1 METEREAHDRTL
13 ALVLATAS
21 KGAQLSTELARIMT
35 VQEGDTRTEQ
45 IYAREFWMRAFA
57 TFRASALIKTLTQ
70 QTIHRPVC
78 FEGAGY
84 RDSRPCFSVLDAWY
98 YCRTCGKDSARIRS
112 TVHEAWCECC
122 GHWMEW
128 KSAEW
133 ASATLKLP
141 EPSQERKDRDAW
153 ICRLLAEG
161 SPPQIVA
168 TIATVLVHRKGFGT
182 LWRYVA
188 DRARFTPAPQPDKA
202 GKARKYAMPEVYVDK
217 YAPEDHRI
225 FFLLVL
231 EELSNKCREAM
242 MTNDQDIAA
251 RGGWRPPSP
260 PPMSTAE
267 ETRDREKEIRSE
279 ARGRH
284 QEVVGG
290 WTPSLRKAV

>member
-1 METEREAHDRTL
+1 MLWPLDGVEVSGMGVSDPAVSGAISGAERSGRLDPQ
-13 ALVLATAS
+13 TA
-21 KGAQLSTELARIMT
+21 GGRI
-35 VQEGDTRTEQ
+35 
-45 IYAREFWMRAFA
+45 
-57 TFRASALIKTLTQ
+57 
-70 QTIHRPVC
+70 
-78 FEGAGY
+78 
-84 RDSRPCFSVLDAWY
+84 
-98 YCRTCGKDSARIRS
+98 
-112 TVHEAWCECC
+112 
-122 GHWMEW
+122 
-128 KSAEW
+128 
-133 ASATLKLP
+133 
-141 EPSQERKDRDAW
+141 
-153 ICRLLAEG
+153 
-161 SPPQIVA
+161 PPQVVA

-188 DRARFTPAPQPDKA
+188 DRARFTPAPLPDKS

-260 PPMSTAE
+260 PPMSTVE

-279 ARGRH
+279 ARSRH

-290 WTPSLRKAV
+290 WAPSLRRAV